1 MRPLLGQW
9 RRRGRPSGAGAGRL
23 LPETNPAV
31 KRQLPGSEAVAAV
44 RLRQCRL
51 FSAGPSRST
60 EMASAAAPVASVAPL
75 APPLEQLQHLAGEL
89 RLLLL
94 EVRGELTQ
102 LGPMIVGAGLGGK
115 EGVDWRRRGCGPG

>member
-1 MRPLLGQW
+1 MAGPLGRGQLGCC
-9 RRRGRPSGAGAGRL
+9 RKLTRVCV
-23 LPETNPAV
+23 T
-31 KRQLPGSEAVAAV
+31 PGSEAVAAV
-44 RLRQCRL
+44 RLRQFRL

-60 EMASAAAPVASVAPL
+60 EMASAATPVASVAPL

-102 LGPMIVGAGLGGK
+102 LGSTTVGAGLGGE
-115 EGVDWRRRGCGPG
+115 EGVDWRRRGRGPG